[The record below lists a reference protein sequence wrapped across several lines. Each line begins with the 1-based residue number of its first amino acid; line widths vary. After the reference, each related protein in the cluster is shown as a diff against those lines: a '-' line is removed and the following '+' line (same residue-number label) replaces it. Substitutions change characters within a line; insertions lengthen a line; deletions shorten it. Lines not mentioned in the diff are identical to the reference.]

1 MIHQGVSMRILLGA
15 LALTLAAPASAAALI
30 TNGTGFTG
38 TGLDLTGFTGF
49 YDFTAGPVALPGG
62 ITYTSTSS
70 SSVIGTGGYGLNE
83 NGVAATTPIIGTNGT
98 TNTITLTFAN
108 PVSAFGAGFSYAV
121 IGNAP
126 VGTAPVISAFDI
138 NGSLIASYDLE
149 ALAPIRSNGAN
160 EFFLFRG
167 IDGQG
172 TGIKSFTMTGG
183 FIIAAGTFT
192 NAAIPEPA
200 SWAMLIAGF
209 GLTGAVMR
217 RRRAAIA

>member
-1 MIHQGVSMRILLGA
+1 MRILLGA
-15 LALTLAAPASAAALI
+15 LALTLAAPASAAALL
-30 TNGTGFTG
+30 TSNGGYT
-38 TGLDLTGFTGF
+38 
-49 YDFTAGPVALPGG
+49 GPVALPGG
-62 ITYTSTSS
+62 ITYTSTSE

-83 NGVAATTPIIGTNGT
+83 NGNAVTTPIVGTNGT
-98 TNTITLTFAN
+98 TNTVTLTFAN
-108 PVSAFGAGFSYAV
+108 PVSAFGAGMSYAV
-121 IGNAP
+121 FGGVP
-126 VGTAPVISAFDI
+126 VGSNAPVISAFDI
-138 NGSLIASYDLE
+138 NGALIASYDLE

-172 TGIKSFTMTGG
+172 TGIKSFTMTGA

-192 NAAIPEPA
+192 SGAIPEPA

>member
-1 MIHQGVSMRILLGA
+1 MRILLGA
-15 LALTLAAPASAAALI
+15 LALTLAAPASAAALL
-30 TNGTGFTG
+30 TSNGGYTGPV
-38 TGLDLTGFTGF
+38 LDLSAFPGF
-49 YDFTAGPVALPGG
+49 YNFTAGPVALPGG
-62 ITYTSTSS
+62 ITYTSTSE

-83 NGVAATTPIIGTNGT
+83 NGNAVTTPIVGTNGT
-98 TNTITLTFAN
+98 TNTVTLTFAN
-108 PVSAFGAGFSYAV
+108 PVSAFGAGMSYAV
-121 IGNAP
+121 FGGVP
-126 VGTAPVISAFDI
+126 VGSNAPVISAFDI
-138 NGSLIASYDLE
+138 NGALIASYDLE

-172 TGIKSFTMTGG
+172 TGIKSFTMTGA

-192 NAAIPEPA
+192 SGAIPEPA

>member
-1 MIHQGVSMRILLGA
+1 MRILLGA
-15 LALTLAAPASAAALI
+15 LALTLAAPASAAALL
-30 TNGTGFTG
+30 TSNGGYTGPV
-38 TGLDLTGFTGF
+38 LDLSAFPGF
-49 YDFTAGPVALPGG
+49 YNFTAGPVALPGG
-62 ITYTSTSS
+62 ITYTSTSE

-83 NGVAATTPIIGTNGT
+83 NGNAVTTPIVGTNGT
-98 TNTITLTFAN
+98 TNTVTLTFAN
-108 PVSAFGAGFSYAV
+108 PVSAFGAGMSYAV
-121 IGNAP
+121 FGGVP
-126 VGTAPVISAFDI
+126 VGSNAPVISAFDI

-172 TGIKSFTMTGG
+172 TGIKSFTMTGA

-192 NAAIPEPA
+192 SGAIPEPA